1 LEPLRSGGTI
11 VARIPGTTFHDDD
24 FAATGADKLEKAFI
38 LQREFMDL
46 LVEND
51 KLPEYPVDLST
62 KPGQRLIK
70 ETVWNMVEEL
80 AEASFTLKNRMHKL
94 SDDSVVDFE
103 HYREELGDAFAF
115 LMEVCLL
122 SGISATDLYEEYR
135 RKNQVVRQRLQ
146 DGY

>member
-1 LEPLRSGGTI
+1 M
-11 VARIPGTTFHDDD
+11 
-24 FAATGADKLEKAFI
+24 ADKLDKAFM
-38 LQREFMDL
+38 LQAEFMTM

-94 SDDSVVDFE
+94 SDDSDVDFA
-103 HYREELGDAFAF
+103 HYKEELGDAFAF
-115 LMEVCLL
+115 FLEICHL
-122 SGISATDLYEEYR
+122 SGITAEDLYVEYA
-135 RKNQVVRQRLQ
+135 RKNAIVRKRLQ
-146 DGY
+146 EGY

>member
-1 LEPLRSGGTI
+1 MDKAEPGSRWAVSQEKKGD
-11 VARIPGTTFHDDD
+11 R
-24 FAATGADKLEKAFI
+24 LEKAFAK
-38 LQREFMDL
+38 QREFMDM

-51 KLPEYPVDLST
+51 KLPEYPVDLTT

-94 SDDSVVDFE
+94 SDDSAVDTE
-103 HYREELGDAFAF
+103 HYVEELGDAFAF
-115 LMEVCLL
+115 FIEICHL
-122 SGISATDLYEEYR
+122 SGITADRLYEEYS
-135 RKNQVVRQRLQ
+135 RKNQIVRQRLR